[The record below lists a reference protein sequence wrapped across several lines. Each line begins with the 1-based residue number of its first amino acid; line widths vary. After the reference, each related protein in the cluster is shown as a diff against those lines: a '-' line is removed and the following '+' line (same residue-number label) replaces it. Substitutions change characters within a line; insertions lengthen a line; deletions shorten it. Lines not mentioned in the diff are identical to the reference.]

1 MQPGSMHLSPLLL
14 WLLYAHTSADLPLCK
29 EVRLILSKHLMS
41 KELSTDL
48 ALVVTA

>member
-29 EVRLILSKHLMS
+29 EVRACILSQFYTL
-41 KELSTDL
+41 
-48 ALVVTA
+48 